1 MSAANSIP
9 RRLLLAAERFG
20 SEPAYWTRGASC
32 WEATSWINYVGEVY
46 AAARALIALG
56 FQPGQAV
63 GVLGFNR
70 PEWSIMGHAA
80 MLAGGRVAGV
90 YWTSAPEE
98 VDFVLN
104 HAGCPLLLVEDAT
117 QYAKVGADGTAL
129 PALQHTIAMRGPHI
143 DGVMAWEEFLAYGNT
158 SHDAEIERRL
168 AGLTPDFIGALIY
181 TSGTTGA
188 PKAVALTQAA
198 LTWTADALT
207 KALAST
213 PNDRTISYLPLA
225 HIAEQMVSIHAH
237 PTGGYQMY
245 YAKSLETLGE
255 HLKEVHPTIFFGV
268 PRVWERMQK
277 GIQDKLAA
285 ATGFKPKLAR
295 WAMGV
300 ARRAQ
305 ALRRSGQIPAGLLAL
320 QLHVANRLILGK
332 VRTALGLDQARWTYT
347 GAAPISEETLG
358 FFNGL
363 DLWMRQVYGLSETC
377 GPTTLGVSPTTP
389 LTSVGQ
395 ALPGIELRI
404 ADDDELLIKSPNLFS
419 EYLGRPEATAEALQD
434 GWFHSG
440 DLAKID
446 SQGNVFIIGRKKD
459 ILITSGGKNI
469 SPANI
474 EAALMD
480 APLIEHAI
488 VCGDGRHFLSA
499 LVTLNPDVAV
509 GLAGQSN
516 NPNGHPAVLAAVQKA
531 IDQVNAQHARVANIR
546 KFTVLDSP
554 LSIERGEL
562 TATLKVR
569 RHNVI
574 KRHEEKVKAMYDS

>member
-1 MSAANSIP
+1 MNTADSIP
-9 RRLLLAAERFG
+9 RRLLSAAARFG
-20 SEPAYWTRGASC
+20 SAPAYWTRGDTA
-32 WEATSWINYVGEVY
+32 WQATSWADYVGEVQ
-46 AAARALIALG
+46 AAARALVALG

-70 PEWSIMGHAA
+70 PEWSVMTHAA

-98 VDFVLN
+98 VAFVLN
-104 HAGCPLLLVEDAT
+104 HAGCPLLLVEDAA
-117 QYAKVGADGTAL
+117 QYAKVGAGGTAL
-129 PALQHTIAMRGPHI
+129 TALRHTILMRGSPI
-143 DGVMAWEEFLAYGNT
+143 DGALPWDDFLACGNT
-158 SHDAEIERRL
+158 GHDAEIERRL
-168 AGLTPDFIGALIY
+168 AALTPASIGALIY

-207 KALAST
+207 VALAST
-213 PNDRTISYLPLA
+213 LADRTISYLPLA
-225 HIAEQMVSIHAH
+225 HIAEQMVSVHAH
-237 PTGGYQMY
+237 PSGGYQIY

-277 GIQDKLAA
+277 GIQDKLAT
-285 ATGFKPKLAR
+285 ATGLKPILAR

-305 ALRRSGQIPAGLLAL
+305 ALRRRGEQPAGLLAL
-320 QLHVANRLILGK
+320 QLSLANRLILGK
-332 VRTALGLDQARWTYT
+332 VRSALGLDQARWTYT

-363 DLWMRQVYGLSETC
+363 DLWMRQVYGLSESC

-404 ADDDELLIKSPNLFS
+404 AEDDELLIKSPNLFS
-419 EYLGRPEATAEALQD
+419 EYLGRPEATAEVLRD

-446 SQGNVFIIGRKKD
+446 AHGNVFIIGRKKD

-499 LVTLNPDVAV
+499 LVTLNADVAMA
-509 GLAGQSN
+509 LAGTNYGCAS
-516 NPNGHPAVLAAVQKA
+516 HPAVLAAVQNA

-554 LSIERGEL
+554 LSIEQGEL

-574 KRHEEKVKAMYDS
+574 KRHQDKVEAMYDS